1 MTRFDTPNAARIFK
15 EMYKRAKYL
24 HNDKSAALITND
36 GLNLKMIQYNVDSS
50 VGNQFSKNFGNTIN
64 KWAEMLETVSYGNT
78 ITEKNLTR
86 QLLYLKI
93 IGLMCKDEQGK
104 GIYHYQLQA
113 LVSVISNE

>member
-50 VGNQFSKNFGNTIN
+50 VGN
-64 KWAEMLETVSYGNT
+64 
-78 ITEKNLTR
+78 
-86 QLLYLKI
+86 
-93 IGLMCKDEQGK
+93 
-104 GIYHYQLQA
+104 
-113 LVSVISNE
+113 